1 MRNCVAKKQTFN
13 DSQDDHFRETS
24 EMIIQETDFIY
35 VIIIITVKLSAFFH
49 FELIQCKYTTKS
61 W

>member
-35 VIIIITVKLSAFFH
+35 VIIIITVK
-49 FELIQCKYTTKS
+49 
-61 W
+61 